1 MKFALYKGEKV
12 EAEATLK
19 GAVCQECDSEVIA
32 KCGDINRHH
41 WAHKR
46 KNECYHYSNPETKWH
61 RDWKNNFPLEWQ
73 EVVLYDSKTG
83 EKHVA
88 DVKTPNGL
96 VIEFQHSPIKPE
108 KILER
113 NNFYKNIIWI
123 VDGTRRKN
131 DEKGLMQYIRVGK
144 NSKLINEWGAT
155 GKIVFFDFGNPKLTY
170 LTPDLMP
177 LGGYMFGVFKKIDKK
192 DLIRWIYNDNE
203 GVQMELELE

>member
-1 MKFALYKGEKV
+1 MKFALHGGKKV
-12 EAEATLK
+12 EAATNLK
-19 GAVCQECDSEVIA
+19 DAVCQVCKAEVIA

-46 KNECYHYSNPETKWH
+46 KKECDHWWDPETKWH
-61 RDWKNNFPLEWQ
+61 RDWKNNFPPQWQ
-73 EVVLYDSKTG
+73 EVVHTSKTG
-83 EKHVA
+83 EKHIA
-88 DVKTPNGL
+88 DIKTPNGL

-177 LGGYMFGVFKKIDKK
+177 LGDYMFGVFKKIDKK

-203 GVQMELELE
+203 GGQMELELE

>member
-73 EVVLYDSKTG
+73 EVVLYDSETG
-83 EKHVA
+83 EKHIA
-88 DVKTPNGL
+88 DIKTPNGL
-96 VIEFQHSPIKPE
+96 VVEFQHSSIE
-108 KILER
+108 KKEVLFCV
-113 NNFYKNIIWI
+113 NQ
-123 VDGTRRKN
+123 V
-131 DEKGLMQYIRVGK
+131 L
-144 NSKLINEWGAT
+144 
-155 GKIVFFDFGNPKLTY
+155 
-170 LTPDLMP
+170 
-177 LGGYMFGVFKKIDKK
+177 
-192 DLIRWIYNDNE
+192 
-203 GVQMELELE
+203 